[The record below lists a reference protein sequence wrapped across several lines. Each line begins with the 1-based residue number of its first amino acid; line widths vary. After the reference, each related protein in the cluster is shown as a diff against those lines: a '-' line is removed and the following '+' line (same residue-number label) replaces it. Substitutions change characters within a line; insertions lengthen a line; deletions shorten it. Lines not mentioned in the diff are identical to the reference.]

1 MNHVL
6 HLQKHSGTQPNVN
19 RGSTLQGKIVLLT
32 QKEHDDL
39 KWHGSYWKVQHS
51 RALKRE
57 LALKD
62 ELQQAKA
69 EIINLKQRLFG
80 KKSEKNA
87 RKDCGPHKRS
97 SSTRNKGQQPGS
109 TLYGCL
115 SDQINILKINEI
127 NVKQGV
133 A

>member
-1 MNHVL
+1 M
-6 HLQKHSGTQPNVN
+6 
-19 RGSTLQGKIVLLT
+19 LT

-51 RALKRE
+51 RAVKRE
-57 LALKD
+57 LALKH

-87 RKDCGPHKRS
+87 RKDGGPINDHPQLATRDS
-97 SSTRNKGQQPGS
+97 SRDPQVMDGHHAQI
-109 TLYGCL
+109 CL
-115 SDQINILKINEI
+115 
-127 NVKQGV
+127 
-133 A
+133 